1 LKPADARTFG
11 WLPLGRQYKPLGC
24 DQNGYYHYE
33 LFDRLAWQF
42 TYDPREIE
50 GGSRVIQGDW
60 VYLYKDGKTGRVAD
74 LQNYLERVVRLIAAG
89 AGENAIIYAGRLL
102 GTLRKK

>member
-1 LKPADARTFG
+1 LKLADARTPIQAARLRSERL
-11 WLPLGRQYKPLGC
+11 LP
-24 DQNGYYHYE
+24 YE

-60 VYLYKDGKTGRVAD
+60 VYLYKDAETGRVAD
-74 LQNYLERVVRLIAAG
+74 LQDYLGRVGRLIAAG
-89 AGENAIIYAGRLL
+89 TGENAIIYAGRLL

>member
-1 LKPADARTFG
+1 
-11 WLPLGRQYKPLGC
+11 
-24 DQNGYYHYE
+24 
-33 LFDRLAWQF
+33 
-42 TYDPREIE
+42 
-50 GGSRVIQGDW
+50 VIQGDW